1 MKAFLVPVLYS
12 ALLSGNSLAFGE
24 TAAGTA
30 SSAAAA
36 PAEKMEKRMEM
47 LDNRC
52 RQEGK
57 RPFEARYYGSASL
70 KDILENS
77 DEFSGLVEPDE
88 DGRPPIQSG
97 KMKRPDSSLPLAPF
111 LPLFHSRPALSPYGV
126 LRGQVHF
133 KLAGTVKNGFTVG
146 SMQKLAGKTA
156 IVTGAG
162 RGIGNAVARRF
173 ASEGARVILI
183 SRSPSSC
190 GGAAEEINKEFPD
203 SCKAYPCDVADY
215 AAVQETMAAILKDFP
230 QIDIL
235 VNNAGITR
243 DSLMLRM
250 KEEDWDAVLDTNLK
264 SAFNTVKALQR
275 VLMKSPAGRIINMS
289 SVIGL
294 VGNIGQA
301 NYAASK
307 AGLIGFTK
315 SLALEFAPRKVTCNA
330 IAPGFISTEMSN
342 AIPDNLKEEIVKKI
356 PLKEQGSVEDIAAL
370 TAFLASDDARYITGQ
385 VIACDGGMTM

>member
-1 MKAFLVPVLYS
+1 
-12 ALLSGNSLAFGE
+12 
-24 TAAGTA
+24 
-30 SSAAAA
+30 
-36 PAEKMEKRMEM
+36 
-47 LDNRC
+47 
-52 RQEGK
+52 
-57 RPFEARYYGSASL
+57 
-70 KDILENS
+70 
-77 DEFSGLVEPDE
+77 
-88 DGRPPIQSG
+88 
-97 KMKRPDSSLPLAPF
+97 
-111 LPLFHSRPALSPYGV
+111 
-126 LRGQVHF
+126 
-133 KLAGTVKNGFTVG
+133 
-146 SMQKLAGKTA
+146 
-156 IVTGAG
+156 
-162 RGIGNAVARRF
+162 
-173 ASEGARVILI
+173 
-183 SRSPSSC
+183 
-190 GGAAEEINKEFPD
+190 
-203 SCKAYPCDVADY
+203 
-215 AAVQETMAAILKDFP
+215 MAAILKDFL

-315 SLALEFAPRKVTCNA
+315 SLALEFARAKSRNA